1 MNLVFFVIS
10 ITALAAISPWPDSLI
25 ISRNALIHG
34 RKHGLITALGCSMGL
49 MIHMSYCILG
59 IATLISSS
67 PIAWHI
73 LKTIGAYYLIYLAYK
88 LIKPYTMNQEEGA
101 KKKEERDSKKS
112 FLEGFLCDIL
122 NPMVVVF
129 FLGVFTQVIND
140 IISWWIMLWYGL
152 VMILTIVIWYA
163 ILAYMVSYQRFRTYL
178 ARFHI
183 WIDRIFGVLLII
195 LAIKM
200 IVT

>member
-1 MNLVFFVIS
+1 MSTLLFVIS

-34 RKHGLITALGCSMGL
+34 RKHGFATALGCSMGL
-49 MIHMSYCILG
+49 VIHMSYCILG
-59 IATLISSS
+59 IATLLSSS
-67 PIAWHI
+67 PIAWNI
-73 LKTIGAYYLIYLAYK
+73 LKTLGAYYLIYLAYK
-88 LIKPYTMNQEEGA
+88 LIHPHTTHQSEARGER
-101 KKKEERDSKKS
+101 KEQDIKKS
-112 FLEGFLCDIL
+112 FLEGFFCDVL
-122 NPMVVVF
+122 NPVVIVF
-129 FLGVFTQVIND
+129 FLGVFTQVINHTTW
-140 IISWWIMLWYGL
+140 WWIMLWYGL

-183 WIDRIFGVLLII
+183 WIDRIFGILLIL